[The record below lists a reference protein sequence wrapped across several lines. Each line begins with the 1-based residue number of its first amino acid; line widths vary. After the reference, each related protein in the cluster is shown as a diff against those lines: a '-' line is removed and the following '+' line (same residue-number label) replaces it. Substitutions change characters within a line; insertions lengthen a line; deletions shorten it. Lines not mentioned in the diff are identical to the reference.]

1 MAEIVL
7 ESQEQQL
14 VLLYR
19 TLPEEKKQTALD
31 FLFGLAEEESNEISP
46 SQEAKA
52 ALKELCQ
59 GLGEG
64 PEDLASNHDH
74 YLYGARKRK

>member
-1 MAEIVL
+1 MTEMVL
-7 ESQEQQL
+7 ELQEQQL
-14 VLLYR
+14 VSLYR
-19 TLPEEKKQTALD
+19 KLPEEKKQTALD
-31 FLFGLAEEESNEISP
+31 FFFDLVEKEADETSP

-52 ALKELCQ
+52 ALLELCK

-64 PEDLASNHDH
+64 PGDLASNHDY

>member
-7 ESQEQQL
+7 ETQEQQL

-19 TLPEEKKQTALD
+19 KLPEGKKREALD
-31 FLFGLAEEESNEISP
+31 FFFDLVEKEADEVSP

-52 ALKELCQ
+52 ALLELCK

-64 PEDLASNHDH
+64 PEDLASNHDY

>member
-1 MAEIVL
+1 MAEMVL
-7 ESQEQQL
+7 VVQEQQL
-14 VLLYR
+14 VSLYR
-19 TLPEEKKQTALD
+19 KLPEEKKQTALD
-31 FLFGLAEEESNEISP
+31 FLFELAEKESYETSP

-52 ALKELCQ
+52 ALLELCK

-64 PEDLASNHDH
+64 PEDLASNHDY